1 MRDASPI
8 SRTAAAARAAE
19 LEAVLRTARSL
30 HHELNNQLTVIVG
43 ELDLVLLDADLP
55 DALRPAIDRALDRA
69 THATSILRELQT
81 VTHAH
86 TEDC

>member
-1 MRDASPI
+1 MRDTSPI
-8 SRTAAAARAAE
+8 SRTAAAAQSAE

-43 ELDLVLLDADLP
+43 ELELVLLDADLP
-55 DALRPAIDRALDRA
+55 DTLRPAIDRALDRA
-69 THATSILRELQT
+69 THATSVLRELQT
-81 VTHAH
+81 VTHFH